1 MEAVRTAVN
10 GAIDGINRQRSV
22 EEQLTK
28 SEATVLSGADAVLDS
43 LGLVTL
49 IVAVE
54 QQVETGCGR
63 RISLTDAG
71 LFSNAGAVVR
81 LGDLVACV
89 SRLVNEAADG

>member
-10 GAIDGINRQRSV
+10 AAIDGINRQRSG

-54 QQVETGCGR
+54 QQVQTGCGR
-63 RISLTDAG
+63 QISLADAD
-71 LFSNAGAVVR
+71 LFSDAGAVVT
-81 LGDLVACV
+81 LSDLVECV
-89 SRLVNEAADG
+89 SRLVNEVSDG